1 MSFFFVLLN
10 LVFVL
15 GKDVFP
21 PFFEKEDGGCDVK
34 KSWRLFCSKKRE
46 WNEPIELT

>member
-1 MSFFFVLLN
+1 MSLFFVLLN

-34 KSWRLFCSKKRE
+34 KVGGCFVLKRE
-46 WNEPIELT
+46 NGMNRLS